1 MIPVNSLSHESFPFP
16 YFILSR
22 DLYIISASGNQQQHC
37 QKHISELLADGQNA
51 QELQAFLLGS
61 NAEYVDFHFI
71 EGWFRI
77 YRADGADN
85 ETIHIFCFPIEPLAA
100 EIEQVLAE
108 FEEKAAVFSK
118 ALKKKKEKLI
128 QTAEQ
133 VQEMAVAYEFQAN
146 LGKLAAGIAHEI
158 RNPLTT
164 VKGFLQLLKPQL
176 REIGKEEYASIAL
189 GEISRA
195 NEIIGS
201 FLNANKPSENKM
213 KKVHINQI
221 VKEIV
226 MLYESE
232 AVLRGSLLLFEPSPN
247 DPTMAAVPGE
257 LKQVLSNLFKNAME
271 AMTIQSMAG
280 SVQAK
285 VECCSKHA
293 VITIQDN
300 GCGMSEETLQR
311 IYEPFYTTKETG
323 TGIGMSV
330 CKKIVEELGG
340 SIDISSRPGEGTA
353 VKVILPIEAEEAEK
367 LAEPEIIPERRN

>member
-1 MIPVNSLSHESFPFP
+1 
-16 YFILSR
+16 
-22 DLYIISASGNQQQHC
+22 
-37 QKHISELLADGQNA
+37 
-51 QELQAFLLGS
+51 
-61 NAEYVDFHFI
+61 
-71 EGWFRI
+71 
-77 YRADGADN
+77 
-85 ETIHIFCFPIEPLAA
+85 
-100 EIEQVLAE
+100 
-108 FEEKAAVFSK
+108 
-118 ALKKKKEKLI
+118 
-128 QTAEQ
+128 
-133 VQEMAVAYEFQAN
+133 MAVAYEFQAN

-201 FLNANKPSENKM
+201 FLNANKPSENKI

-221 VKEIV
+221 VREIV

-232 AVLRGSLLLFEPSPN
+232 AVLRGSLLLFEPSPD
-247 DPTMAAVPGE
+247 DPTLAAVPGE

-271 AMTIQSMAG
+271 AMTIESTAG

-285 VECCSKHA
+285 VECSSQHA

-340 SIDISSRPGEGTA
+340 SIEISSRPGEGTM
-353 VKVILPIEAEEAEK
+353 VKLILPADTADTDKEVKPEANLESRK
-367 LAEPEIIPERRN
+367 